1 MTHVVSAEAEMRTE
15 GSFPEVGPR
24 LAAARSRRGLSQS
37 TVARMAGLGP
47 SYLSRV
53 ENGRVQPTFRT
64 VVRLMRALDVDP
76 EEIVG
81 PTPSRKR
88 PQGACPV
95 TGQGGCLLDL
105 VRPDVGFVG
114 RSDESR
120 YTPREIRLLRQ
131 LAQWM
136 KRVKPDRLRAMEILL
151 GDLARDN

>member
-1 MTHVVSAEAEMRTE
+1 MWTVSEALMTTDAL
-15 GSFPEVGPR
+15 FPEVGPR

-37 TVARMAGLGP
+37 TVARIAGLGP

-64 VVRLMRALDVDP
+64 VVRLMRALELDP

-81 PTPSRKR
+81 PTPTRKR
-88 PQGACPV
+88 PRGACPV
-95 TGQGGCLLDL
+95 SGRGGCLLDL

-114 RSDESR
+114 QADRER

-131 LAQWM
+131 LATWM
-136 KRVKPDRLRAMEILL
+136 KKVKPDRLRAMEILL
-151 GDLARDN
+151 GDLTHET